1 MKKPYSDK
9 GDESVRS
16 ENKQVIN
23 EPLLEIS
30 AEPFDRTPDTCIEMI
45 NAYGTYEIQP
55 TADNENDF
63 PAIAQGTPKEWKQ
76 RSLKFF
82 RNGDDI
88 NPASDHTN
96 GDSI

>member
-1 MKKPYSDK
+1 MNKKNNVKQNKTEQKPLL
-9 GDESVRS
+9 DEY
-16 ENKQVIN
+16 
-23 EPLLEIS
+23 LLEIS

-76 RSLKFF
+76 RPLKFF